1 MIFRANEITV
11 IIPEDIICE
20 LNRYYIGNEKEV
32 GGILLGQ
39 FAGGIIYEVTE
50 MACINSLH
58 STRIYYRRDVKKA
71 QSIINKRW
79 RETNGEINYLGEWH
93 THPNM
98 FATPSTTDMESLSA
112 IMDKVGNVLP
122 VVMLL
127 ILGAN
132 NKTSLNVRK
141 ENVNYACIFDR

>member
-1 MIFRANEITV
+1 MIFRANEITI

-20 LNRYYIGNEKEV
+20 LDRYYSGNEKEV
-32 GGILLGQ
+32 GGILLGR

-50 MACINSLH
+50 IACINFLH
-58 STRIYYRRDVKKA
+58 STRINYRRDVKKA
-71 QSIINKRW
+71 QNIINKRW

-112 IMDKVGNVLP
+112 IMHKVGNVLP

>member
-1 MIFRANEITV
+1 MIFRANDITI

-32 GGILLGQ
+32 GGILLGR

-50 MACINSLH
+50 TACINSLH
-58 STRIYYRRDVKKA
+58 STRIHYRRDAKKA

-98 FATPSTTDMESLSA
+98 FATPSATDMESLSA

-127 ILGAN
+127 ILGRN

>member
-1 MIFRANEITV
+1 MIFRANEITI

-20 LNRYYIGNEKEV
+20 LDRYYSGNEKEV
-32 GGILLGQ
+32 GGILLGR

-50 MACINSLH
+50 IACINFLH
-58 STRIYYRRDVKKA
+58 SSRIYYRRDVKKA
-71 QSIINKRW
+71 QNIINKRW

-112 IMDKVGNVLP
+112 IMHKVGNVLP

-132 NKTSLNVRK
+132 NKNSLNVRK

>member
-32 GGILLGQ
+32 GGILLGR

-50 MACINSLH
+50 IACINSLH
-58 STRIYYRRDVKKA
+58 STRIHYRRDVKKA

>member
-1 MIFRANEITV
+1 MIFKTNGITI
-11 IIPEDIICE
+11 IIPEVIVCE
-20 LNRYYIGNEKEV
+20 LNRYYTDNTKEV
-32 GGILLGQ
+32 GGILLGR
-39 FAGGIIYEVTE
+39 FVGGMLYEVTE
-50 MACINSLH
+50 IACINSQY
-58 STRIYYRRDVKKA
+58 STRIHYQRDVIKA

-79 RETNGEINYLGEWH
+79 RETMGEINYLGEWH

-98 FATPSTTDMESLSA
+98 YATPSTTDLKSLSA
-112 IMDKVGNVLP
+112 IMKQVGHVLP
-122 VVMLL
+122 VVMLI

>member
-1 MIFRANEITV
+1 MIFRKNGITI
-11 IIPEDIICE
+11 IIPGEIICE
-20 LNRYYIGNEKEV
+20 LNKYYIGNAKEV
-32 GGILLGQ
+32 GGILLGR

-50 MACINSLH
+50 MACISSLH
-58 STRIYYRRDVKKA
+58 STRIHYQRDVKKA
-71 QSIINKRW
+71 QRIINKRW
-79 RETNGEINYLGEWH
+79 RETNGEINYFGEWH

-98 FATPSTTDMESLSA
+98 FATPSVTDMESLSE
-112 IMDKVGNVLP
+112 IVDKVESVLP

-141 ENVNYACIFDR
+141 GNVNYACIFDR

>member
-32 GGILLGQ
+32 GGILLGR

-50 MACINSLH
+50 MVCINSLH
-58 STRIYYRRDVKKA
+58 STRIHYRRDEKKA

-79 RETNGEINYLGEWH
+79 RETDGEINYLGEWH

>member
-1 MIFRANEITV
+1 MTFRTNGITIILPGEI
-11 IIPEDIICE
+11 IGE
-20 LNRYYIGNEKEV
+20 LNKYYIGNTKEV
-32 GGILLGQ
+32 GGILLGR

-50 MACINSLH
+50 MSCISSLH
-58 STRIYYRRDVKKA
+58 STRIHYQRDVKKA

-98 FATPSTTDMESLSA
+98 FATPSVTDMESLSA
-112 IMDKVGNVLP
+112 IVDKVESVLP

-132 NKTSLNVRK
+132 DKTSLNVRK
-141 ENVNYACIFDR
+141 GNVNYACIFDR

>member
-1 MIFRANEITV
+1 
-11 IIPEDIICE
+11 
-20 LNRYYIGNEKEV
+20 
-32 GGILLGQ
+32 
-39 FAGGIIYEVTE
+39 
-50 MACINSLH
+50 
-58 STRIYYRRDVKKA
+58 
-71 QSIINKRW
+71 
-79 RETNGEINYLGEWH
+79 
-93 THPNM
+93 M

-132 NKTSLNVRK
+132 NKTSLNVRE